1 MSTADDVKIMRGD
14 GSHAFYRRA
23 HHDEKM
29 VRDFARKEI
38 APVVELM
45 ESTDEFPERLIKK
58 WAKRD

>member
-1 MSTADDVKIMRGD
+1 MSTADDVKIMRETAAM
-14 GSHAFYRRA
+14 HFTEEHIMMR
-23 HHDEKM
+23 KM

-38 APVVELM
+38 APVVEFM

>member
-1 MSTADDVKIMRGD
+1 MHFTEEHIMMR
-14 GSHAFYRRA
+14 
-23 HHDEKM
+23 KM

-58 WAKRD
+58 MGEAGLMGIPSRKLTAGGC

>member
-1 MSTADDVKIMRGD
+1 MHFTEEHIMMR
-14 GSHAFYRRA
+14 
-23 HHDEKM
+23 KM